1 MIKIGMAS
9 LGCPKNQVDAEM
21 ILSKLKD
28 KGYEI
33 TPYEQEAQVIIVNT
47 CGFIESAKQES
58 IDTVLELAELKKT
71 GKLKCL
77 IVTGCLAERYRE
89 QLKEEIPEIDTVVSI
104 GRNDEIADIIEKSLG
119 GQKDDCFGKKENLPL
134 CGGRV
139 LISEPYFAYI
149 KIAEGCNNRCTYCA
163 IPSIRGR
170 LRSRTV
176 ESVVEEAKT
185 LAQKGVKELIVV
197 AQDTTR
203 YGEDIY
209 GECRL
214 SQLLTELCKI
224 DGIHWIRLLYAYPDR
239 LTDDIIDVMARE
251 PKIVKYIDLPIQHC
265 CGEVLSRMNRPGDRE
280 SLEKTIEK
288 LRKKI
293 PGITVRTT
301 LIAGFPGETD
311 EQFCTLSDFVK
322 KMRFERLGCFAY
334 SAEEGT
340 PAAEFDNQLS
350 EQEKNKRAEIIMD
363 RQAVISDE
371 LSEQKVGQSVEVL
384 VEGYDTYIKHFYG
397 RTPADAPDIDC
408 KIFFKSKN
416 KPSPGDFVKVRV
428 TDVLDM
434 DLLGE
439 EEA

>member
-58 IDTVLELAELKKT
+58 IDTVLELAELKQT

-119 GQKDDCFGKKENLPL
+119 GQKDDCFGEKENLPL

-301 LIAGFPGETD
+301 LIAGFPGETE
-311 EQFCTLSDFVK
+311 EQFCALSDFVK
-322 KMRFERLGCFAY
+322 NMRFERLGCFAY

>member
-58 IDTVLELAELKKT
+58 INTVLELAELKKT

-89 QLKEEIPEIDTVVSI
+89 QLKEQIPEIDTVVSI

-119 GQKDDCFGKKENLPL
+119 GQKDDCFGEKENLPL

-176 ESVVEEAKT
+176 ESVVEEA
-185 LAQKGVKELIVV
+185 
-197 AQDTTR
+197 
-203 YGEDIY
+203 
-209 GECRL
+209 
-214 SQLLTELCKI
+214 
-224 DGIHWIRLLYAYPDR
+224 
-239 LTDDIIDVMARE
+239 
-251 PKIVKYIDLPIQHC
+251 
-265 CGEVLSRMNRPGDRE
+265 
-280 SLEKTIEK
+280 
-288 LRKKI
+288 
-293 PGITVRTT
+293 
-301 LIAGFPGETD
+301 
-311 EQFCTLSDFVK
+311 
-322 KMRFERLGCFAY
+322 
-334 SAEEGT
+334 
-340 PAAEFDNQLS
+340 
-350 EQEKNKRAEIIMD
+350 
-363 RQAVISDE
+363 
-371 LSEQKVGQSVEVL
+371 
-384 VEGYDTYIKHFYG
+384 
-397 RTPADAPDIDC
+397 
-408 KIFFKSKN
+408 
-416 KPSPGDFVKVRV
+416 
-428 TDVLDM
+428 
-434 DLLGE
+434 
-439 EEA
+439 

>member
-1 MIKIGMAS
+1 MPDRYG
-9 LGCPKNQVDAEM
+9 
-21 ILSKLKD
+21 LSCRAVQGTAK
-28 KGYEI
+28 
-33 TPYEQEAQVIIVNT
+33 EQ
-47 CGFIESAKQES
+47 
-58 IDTVLELAELKKT
+58 
-71 GKLKCL
+71 
-77 IVTGCLAERYRE
+77 
-89 QLKEEIPEIDTVVSI
+89 IPEIDTVVSI
-104 GRNDEIADIIEKSLG
+104 GRNDEIADIIEKSLRRA
-119 GQKDDCFGKKENLPL
+119 KDDCFGEKENLPL

-301 LIAGFPGETD
+301 LIAGFPGETE
-311 EQFCTLSDFVK
+311 EQFCALSDFVK
-322 KMRFERLGCFAY
+322 KCGSNG
-334 SAEEGT
+334 SAALPIRPRRGLPQPSLT
-340 PAAEFDNQLS
+340 TSFPS
-350 EQEKNKRAEIIMD
+350 RKRTKEP
-363 RQAVISDE
+363 
-371 LSEQKVGQSVEVL
+371 K
-384 VEGYDTYIKHFYG
+384 
-397 RTPADAPDIDC
+397 
-408 KIFFKSKN
+408 
-416 KPSPGDFVKVRV
+416 
-428 TDVLDM
+428 
-434 DLLGE
+434 
-439 EEA
+439 

>member
-89 QLKEEIPEIDTVVSI
+89 QLKEQIPEIDTVVSI

-119 GQKDDCFGKKENLPL
+119 GQKDDCFGEKENLPL

-163 IPSIRGR
+163 SPSIRGR

-301 LIAGFPGETD
+301 LIAGFPGETE
-311 EQFCTLSDFVK
+311 EQFCALSDFVK

>member
-9 LGCPKNQVDAEM
+9 LGCPKNQVDAEIM
-21 ILSKLKD
+21 LAKLKD

-58 IDTVLELAELKKT
+58 IDTILDLSGLKKE
-71 GKLKCL
+71 GNLKCL

-89 QLKEEIPEIDTVVSI
+89 QLKEQIPEIDTVVSI
-104 GRNDEIADIIEKSLG
+104 GRNDEIADIIEQSLSG
-119 GQKDDCFGKKENLPL
+119 KTGECFGEKERLPL

-139 LISEPYFAYI
+139 LINEPYYAYI

-163 IPSIRGR
+163 IPSIRGG

-176 ESVVEEAKT
+176 ESVVEEANT
-185 LAQKGVKELIVV
+185 LAGNGVKELIVV

-209 GECRL
+209 GQCRL
-214 SQLLTELCKI
+214 AELLNELCKI
-224 DGIHWIRLLYAYPDR
+224 EKIHWIRLLYAYPDR
-239 LTDDIIDVMARE
+239 LTDDIISVIKNQ

-265 CGEVLSRMNRPGDRE
+265 CGDVLKRMNRPGDRE

-288 LRKKI
+288 LRKEI

-301 LIAGFPGETD
+301 LIAGFPGES
-311 EQFCTLSDFVK
+311 EQQFCELSEFVK
-322 KMRFERLGCFAY
+322 QMKFERVGCFAY

-340 PAAEFDNQLS
+340 PAAEFDDQIP
-350 EQEKNKRAEIIMD
+350 EEEKLRRAEIIME
-363 RQAVISDE
+363 QQSFISDK
-371 LSEQKVGQSVEVL
+371 LSEQKIGTITEVL

-408 KIFFKSKN
+408 KIFFKSKR
-416 KPSPGDFVKVRV
+416 KPCAGDFVKVKI
-428 TDVLDM
+428 TDTMDM
-434 DLLGE
+434 DLMGVE
-439 EEA
+439 TD

>member
-89 QLKEEIPEIDTVVSI
+89 QLKEQIPEIDTVVSI

-119 GQKDDCFGKKENLPL
+119 GQKDDCFGEKENLPL

-301 LIAGFPGETD
+301 LIAGFPGETE
-311 EQFCTLSDFVK
+311 EQFCALSDFVNI
-322 KMRFERLGCFAY
+322 MRFERLGCFAY

-439 EEA
+439 EGA